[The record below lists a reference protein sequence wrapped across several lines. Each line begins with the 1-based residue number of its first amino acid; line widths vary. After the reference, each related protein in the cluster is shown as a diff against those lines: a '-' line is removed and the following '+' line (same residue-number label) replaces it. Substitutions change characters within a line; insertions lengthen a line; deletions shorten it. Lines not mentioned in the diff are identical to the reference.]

1 MRTMAL
7 ISRKDRGLLARW
19 WFTVDWWLLG
29 AAFILMALGVIF
41 SLAASP
47 PVAERIGL
55 DGLHFF
61 RRHLMFLFP
70 AAGLL
75 IGISMLDARLVRRVA
90 LALYGGGLLLMVAAL
105 LVGPEIKGAHRW
117 INVGPLSV
125 QPSEFVK
132 PGFLVLAGWFLA
144 EARRRPEVP
153 GTPIAWGLYLLFV
166 ALLVLQPDMGQTIL
180 ITGAWA
186 GLLFLSGMRWRHMLM
201 LAGLGVIGAIGAW
214 LTFPHV
220 RARIDRF
227 LNPPQLPDGARDQM
241 DFALE
246 AFRNGGLLGLG
257 PGGGMANKHLPDAHT
272 DFIFAAVGE
281 EFGFVAVMLV
291 VLLYA
296 FVVLRLLFKA
306 GRMQSTFRRLAVSG
320 LAILFGLQ
328 AFINMGVN
336 VQLLPAKGMTL
347 PLISYG
353 GSSLWA
359 AAIGLGLAL
368 ALLREDEPED
378 LDADM
383 LADPVAMEAAEAPAG
398 GTAAMGARA
407 GMAEGAA

>member
-1 MRTMAL
+1 MRHMAL

-29 AAFILMALGVIF
+29 ATFILMALGVIF

-61 RRHLMFLFP
+61 RRHLAFLVP
-70 AAGLL
+70 AAALL
-75 IGISMLDARLVRRVA
+75 VGMSMLDARQVRRVA
-90 LALYGGGLLLMVAAL
+90 LALYGGGLMLMVLAL
-105 LVGPEIKGAHRW
+105 LIGPEIKGAHRW
-117 INVGPLSV
+117 INVGPLSM

-132 PGFLVLAGWFLA
+132 PGFLILAGWFLA
-144 EARRRPEVP
+144 EAHRRPDVP
-153 GTPIAWGLYLLFV
+153 ATAIAWGLYGLF
-166 ALLVLQPDMGQTIL
+166 AGLLVLQPDMGQTIL
-180 ITGAWA
+180 VTGAWA

-201 LAGLGVIGAIGAW
+201 LAGLGIVGAIGAW
-214 LTFPHV
+214 LAFPHV

-296 FVVLRLLFKA
+296 FVVLRLMLRA
-306 GRMQSTFRRLAVSG
+306 GRMQSTFRRLAVNG

-347 PLISYG
+347 PLLSYG

-378 LDADM
+378 ADLDIPE
-383 LADPVAMEAAEAPAG
+383 PVVMAPATG
-398 GTAAMGARA
+398 DRAGAMGASA
-407 GMAEGAA
+407 GMAEGAAS